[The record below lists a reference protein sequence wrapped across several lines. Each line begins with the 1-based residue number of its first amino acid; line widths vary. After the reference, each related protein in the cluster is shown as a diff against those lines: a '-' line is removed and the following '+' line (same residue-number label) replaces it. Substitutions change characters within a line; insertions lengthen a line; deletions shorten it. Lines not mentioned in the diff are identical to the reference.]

1 MFIRTYTICFQFSA
15 YILYVRMYIFDHLL
29 GLQDYDNMS
38 LTVFFDEGQTT
49 ATVDVDIIDD
59 TILERLETFTGQLS
73 LPEGTADF
81 IKIGP
86 RDTATI
92 NITDNDAVEVN
103 FDPTIYSVREND
115 GSVELI
121 LVANA
126 SASYGYSVTVETF
139 DGTASK

>member
-1 MFIRTYTICFQFSA
+1 
-15 YILYVRMYIFDHLL
+15 
-29 GLQDYDNMS
+29 MS

-49 ATVDVDIIDD
+49 ATADVKIEDD
-59 TILERLETFTGQLS
+59 TILERLETFTGQVS
-73 LPEGTADF
+73 LHEGTADF

-86 RDTATI
+86 SDTATI
-92 NITDNDAVEVN
+92 DITDNDAVEVN
-103 FDPTIYSVREND
+103 FDPTIYSVSENN

-126 SASYGYSVTVETF
+126 SAFYGYSVTIETF

>member
-1 MFIRTYTICFQFSA
+1 
-15 YILYVRMYIFDHLL
+15 
-29 GLQDYDNMS
+29 MS
-38 LTVFFDEGQTT
+38 LIVYFDEGQTT
-49 ATVDVDIIDD
+49 ATADVKIVDD

-81 IKIGP
+81 VKIRP
-86 RDTATI
+86 SDTATI
-92 NITDNDAVEVN
+92 DITDNDAVEVN

-126 SASYGYSVTVETF
+126 SASYGYSVTVDTF